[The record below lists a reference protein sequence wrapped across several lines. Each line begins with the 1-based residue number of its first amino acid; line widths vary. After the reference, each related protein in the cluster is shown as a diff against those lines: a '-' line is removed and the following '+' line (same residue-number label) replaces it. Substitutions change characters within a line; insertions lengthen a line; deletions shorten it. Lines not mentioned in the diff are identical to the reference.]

1 VLEPWSADDL
11 AILLDR
17 AAAAAM
23 PGIAFDGS
31 ARDALIAYADG
42 DGRRLINLV
51 DPLAVATD
59 EAGRAAVD
67 LGFLEATISRSLRRF
82 DKGGEAFYDQIS
94 ALHKSVRGSD
104 PDAALYWMCRMLDGG
119 ADPLYV
125 ARRLI
130 RMASEDIGLADPR
143 ALRLALDAAETYER
157 LGTPEG
163 ELALAQCVLYLA
175 AAPKSNAAYV
185 AFNAVRAFIADDGS
199 RPVPLRLRNAPTQ
212 LMKGL
217 GYGKGYR
224 YAHDEEGA
232 YAAGEHYL
240 PDDMKAQNFYV
251 PTDRGLE
258 ARIREKLEGL
268 RSRDRKAGDDESR

>member
-1 VLEPWSADDL
+1 
-11 AILLDR
+11 
-17 AAAAAM
+17 M
-23 PGIAFDGS
+23 PPPLRCPTSVSKAP

-51 DPLAVATD
+51 EQLGVATK
-59 EAGRAAVD
+59 EAGRDAVD
-67 LGFLEATISRSLRRF
+67 LAFLEATIARSLRRF

-104 PDAALYWMCRMLDGG
+104 PDASLYWMCRMLDGG

-157 LGTPEG
+157 LGSPEG

-185 AFNAVRAFIADDGS
+185 AFNAARAFIADDGS
-199 RPVPLRLRNAPTQ
+199 RPVPLRLRNAPTK

-240 PDDMKAQNFYV
+240 PDAMTPQNFYV

-268 RSRDRKAGDDESR
+268 RSRDRKASDDEAN